1 MPLFKVQPP
10 IGRGAKSFT
19 LGGDGQKSRTLLGR
33 LAEFGPQR
41 DVWLDLD
48 REHVVAIVGKRGS
61 GKTHTLGVLV
71 EGLSYASHESGVSK
85 MDPGRQHAVVIFDT
99 LNLFQWVDLP
109 LSAAKGPNAQRQREL
124 LAKWKFEPR
133 PIEPTFWHPVGS
145 EPATPKSCPFS
156 INPMDMDAQDWGRL
170 LNVDIAAEPMGQ
182 LVNDVYTRVQRRPG
196 ARASAT
202 TDRYSVDDML
212 TILRSDATIQTDY
225 APETIRGVRQ
235 RLSALARSPLFDPR
249 QPDWTAAL
257 KRGHVAVFLLGRVP
271 EDLRSVLVFLVIRRL
286 LETRSAASEAAK
298 HAVIVGDSLPLEQV
312 PPTWL
317 VIDEAQNIL
326 PSRNATAANDI
337 LTRFVR
343 EGRNFGL
350 SLAVTTQQPTSI
362 DPRVMAQVDT
372 LIAHTLTV
380 RNDVG
385 YIITNLKS
393 GEPASI
399 HAGPREVTLPDS
411 LRLLDPGQCMVSSVE
426 SPRLVFCDVR
436 PRLTLHGGFEG

>member
-1 MPLFKVQPP
+1 MLFKVQPA
-10 IGRGAKSFT
+10 IGRGTKSVI
-19 LGGDGQKSRTLLGR
+19 LGGEGRKSRTVLGR

-41 DVWLDLD
+41 EVWLDLD

-71 EGLSYASHESGVSK
+71 EGLSQSSQGPCLSQVQAVH
-85 MDPGRQHAVVIFDT
+85 QHAIVIFDT

-109 LSAAKGPNAQRQREL
+109 LSTAKGPNAQRQRNL
-124 LAKWKFEPR
+124 LARWKLEPK

-145 EPATPKSCPFS
+145 EPATTKSCPFS
-156 INPMDMDAQDWGRL
+156 INPSDMNAQDWGRL
-170 LNVDIAAEPMGQ
+170 LDVDTVAEPMGQ
-182 LVNDVYTRVQRRPG
+182 LVNDIYSRVQRKIGSRG
-196 ARASAT
+196 NAAAE
-202 TDRYSVDDML
+202 RYRVDDML
-212 TILRSDATIQTDY
+212 AVLRTDATIQADY
-225 APETIRGVRQ
+225 AAETIRGVRQ
-235 RLSALARSPLFDPR
+235 RLSALARSPLFDET
-249 QPDWTAAL
+249 QPDWTRAL
-257 KRGHVAVFLLGRVP
+257 RPGHVAVFLLGRVP

-286 LETRSAASEAAK
+286 LEARSAASEATK
-298 HAVIVGDSLPLEQV
+298 HAVLTGAPAPDEQV

-343 EGRNFGL
+343 EGRNFGM

-372 LIAHTLTV
+372 LVAHTLTV
-380 RNDVG
+380 RSDVS
-385 YIITNLKS
+385 YILSNLKS
-393 GEPASI
+393 AEPESI
-399 HAGPREVTLPDS
+399 NVGPRDVTLPDS
-411 LRLLDPGQCMVSSVE
+411 LRLLEPGQCMVSSVE